1 MKNMKTYW
9 KIAVVATAGI
19 FVACSKEQIKEE
31 VPYDE
36 NKVCLS
42 ILAGNPADAS
52 EADGTKTSFDAE
64 YSVVWNDADKIGFFI
79 AEDQKNVEAGLTRT
93 DSKAYFLANVNKWKE
108 NDMLYAYYP
117 YSADNNDASVS
128 SVTLEIPA
136 AQTQTSGFNG
146 QYNPMVAR
154 PVSLPAESGKIE
166 EPLKWKH
173 LGAVVELK
181 VKGTGEKV
189 KSVTFSA
196 EGCAGSFIYNIAETY
211 SIRGYA
217 GTENAVTVTPS
228 TPAALTAEGVSMFI
242 TVIPGTY
249 SGSLTVET
257 DKALYYSTLTER
269 KFERASVSRFSM
281 NIDGRTNVPVNSEG
295 VIEIGSVEVWNTFA
309 AMVTAGYTF
318 SGKTVKITDNIN
330 KADNLEIADGVF
342 NGTLDGN
349 NTTITRSAATRPLFG
364 TLGSEAIVSNLSLA
378 GAFTSLDKAYEWGNA
393 ALAKLNLGT
402 VKNVSTSCTTALI
415 VEDAIM
421 ISGLVA
427 QNGGTMQNCSNNG
440 DITIT
445 YKGVVPN
452 GTKPE
457 DIPKSAK
464 VVLGGG
470 LAAYGHSLTGM
481 DTKTGLYYAEAG
493 KCSAGVFENCNNSGT
508 LSITAKSG
516 LAGVSSF
523 GGICGVVEY
532 EGVQFKG
539 CSNTGAISRI
549 SDGEESTGGSTSVG
563 GILGRCAGT
572 FANNWTDCG
581 AQIAINVGI
590 GYTVTIENCT
600 NSAALLSK
608 CRHNGCVSV
617 GATGARFDNVGG
629 IVGAVVSLDA
639 SKSVI
644 RSCTNNGTVSGGWT
658 TSVNTTLLGGIAGL
672 AQNVD
677 IKDCKAEGSLE
688 SLTGTCVGAAG
699 GFAGFVIKNVNVTGT
714 SSCSA
719 SFTMSKLN
727 DNLVMWWGL
736 AFGYIKGGTASVS
749 GVTFSSSVNIDGAAL
764 ELNRDNYTSY
774 TCNPGIEGQQPGSNV
789 QPSVENCSW
798 SN

>member
-1 MKNMKTYW
+1 MKDMKTYW

-52 EADGTKTSFDAE
+52 EADGTKTSFDTE
-64 YSVVWNDADKIGFFI
+64 YSVVWNGADKIGLFI
-79 AEDQKNVEAGLTRT
+79 ADDQTNVEAGLTRT
-93 DSKAYFLANVNKWKE
+93 KDGKAYFLADVNPWKE
-108 NDMLYAYYP
+108 SDILYAYYP
-117 YSADNNDASVS
+117 YSAVNNEVPVS

-154 PVSLPAESGKIE
+154 PVSLPAVPGTIE

-173 LGAVVELK
+173 LGAVVELQ

-196 EGCAGSFIYNIAETY
+196 EGCAGSFNYDIAETY

-228 TPAALTAEGVSMFI
+228 TPADLTAEGISIFI

-257 DKALYYSTLTER
+257 DKALYYGTLTER
-269 KFERASVSRFSM
+269 TFERASVSRFKM
-281 NIDGRTNVPVNSEG
+281 NLEGRTNVPVIEEG
-295 VIEIGSVEVWNTFA
+295 VIAIGSAEVWNTFA
-309 AMVTAGYTF
+309 AMVKAGYTF
-318 SGKTVKITDNIN
+318 SGKTVKITENIN
-330 KADNLEIADGVF
+330 ADNLEIADGVF

-349 NTTITRSAATRPLFG
+349 SKTIARNAATRPLFG
-364 TLGSEAIVSNLSLA
+364 TLGREAIVSNLSLA
-378 GAFTSLDKAYEWGNA
+378 GAFTSLEKAYEWGNA
-393 ALAKLNLGT
+393 ALAKVNLGT
-402 VKNVSTSCTTALI
+402 VNNVSTSCSTVLTVNTAML
-415 VEDAIM
+415 VG
-421 ISGLVA
+421 GLVA
-427 QNGGTMQNCSNNG
+427 QNGGKLIGCSNTGN
-440 DITIT
+440 ITIT
-445 YKGVVPN
+445 YN
-452 GTKPE
+452 GSK
-457 DIPKSAK
+457 AA
-464 VVLGGG
+464 VLGGG

-481 DTKTGLYYAEAG
+481 DTKTGLYYAESG
-493 KCSAGVFENCNNSGT
+493 NCSAGVFENCNNSGT
-508 LSITAKSG
+508 LSVTAKSG
-516 LAGVSSF
+516 VAGVSSF
-523 GGICGVVEY
+523 GGICGIVEY
-532 EGVQFKG
+532 DGVQFRG
-539 CSNTGAISRI
+539 CSNNGAISRI
-549 SDGEESTGGSTSVG
+549 SDGEDSTSGSTSVG

-572 FANNWTDCG
+572 FANDWNNFD
-581 AQIAINVGI
+581 AQIPINVGT

-608 CRHNGCVSV
+608 CRHNGCVS
-617 GATGARFDNVGG
+617 GSATGARFDNVGG
-629 IVGAVVSLDA
+629 IVGAIVSQDA
-639 SKSVI
+639 TKSQI
-644 RSCTNNGTVSGGWT
+644 LSCSNSGKISGGWT
-658 TSVNTTLLGGIAGL
+658 QGVNTTVLGSISGL

-677 IKDCKAEGSLE
+677 IQGCNAEGSLE

-727 DNLVMWWGL
+727 EKLVMWWGL
-736 AFGYIKGGTASVS
+736 AFGYIKGGAASVS
-749 GVTFSSSVNIDGAAL
+749 GVTFSSSVNIDDVV
-764 ELNRDNYTSY
+764 LNGENYENY
-774 TCNPGIEGQQPGSNV
+774 ICNPGIEGQQPGSNV

>member
-1 MKNMKTYW
+1 MKDMKTYW

-52 EADGTKTSFDAE
+52 EADDTKTSFDE
-64 YSVVWNDADKIGFFI
+64 SYSVVWNKDDKIGFFI
-79 AEDQKNVEAGLTRT
+79 AENQTNVEAGLTRT
-93 DSKAYFLANVNKWKE
+93 DGKAYFLANVNKWQE
-108 NDMLYAYYP
+108 SDMLYAYYP
-117 YSADNNDASVS
+117 YSAENNGVSVS

-154 PVSLPAESGKIE
+154 PASLPAGSEKIE

-173 LGAVVELK
+173 LGAVVELQL
-181 VKGTGEKV
+181 KGTGEQV

-196 EGCAGSFIYNIAETY
+196 EGCAGSFNYDIAETY

-228 TPAALTAEGVSMFI
+228 TPADLTAEGISIFI

-281 NIDGRTNVPVNSEG
+281 NLEGRTNVPVNSEG

-309 AMVTAGYTF
+309 AMVKAGYTF
-318 SGKTVKITDNIN
+318 SGKNVKITKDIT
-330 KADNLEIADGVF
+330 AENLEIADGVF
-342 NGTLDGN
+342 NGRLDGN
-349 NTTITRSAATRPLFG
+349 SKTIARNAATRPLFG

-378 GAFTSLDKAYEWGNA
+378 GAFTSLEKAYEWGNA
-393 ALAKLNLGT
+393 ALAKVNLGT
-402 VKNVSTSCTTALI
+402 VNNVSTSCSTKLTVDTAML
-415 VEDAIM
+415 VG
-421 ISGLVA
+421 GLVA
-427 QNGGTMQNCSNNG
+427 QNGGKLIGCSNTGN
-440 DITIT
+440 INIT
-445 YKGVVPN
+445 YKGS
-452 GTKPE
+452 K
-457 DIPKSAK
+457 A

-493 KCSAGVFENCNNSGT
+493 NCSAGVFENCNNSGT
-508 LSITAKSG
+508 LSVTAKSG
-516 LAGVSSF
+516 VAGVSSF

-532 EGVQFKG
+532 DGVQFKG

-549 SDGEESTGGSTSVG
+549 SNGEESTPGSTSVG

-581 AQIAINVGI
+581 AQIVINVGI
-590 GYTVTIENCT
+590 GYTVTIDNCT

-608 CRHNGCVSV
+608 CRHNGCVNG

-727 DNLVMWWGL
+727 EDLVMWWGL
-736 AFGYIKGGTASVS
+736 AFGYIKGGAASVS
-749 GVTFSSSVNIDGAAL
+749 GVTFSSSANIDGAAL
-764 ELNRDNYTSY
+764 GLNGDNYTSY
-774 TCNPGIEGQQPGSNV
+774 ICNPGIEGQQPGSNV
-789 QPSVENCSW
+789 QPSVSGCSW
-798 SN
+798 N

>member
-42 ILAGNPADAS
+42 ILAGNPAD
-52 EADGTKTSFDAE
+52 DTKTSFDAE

-93 DSKAYFLANVNKWKE
+93 GGKAYFLASVDNWQE
-108 NDMLYAYYP
+108 SDMLYAYYP
-117 YSADNNDASVS
+117 YSADNDKASVS

-173 LGAVVELK
+173 LGAVVELQ
-181 VKGTGEKV
+181 VIGTDEKV
-189 KSVTFSA
+189 KSVIFSA
-196 EGCAGSFIYNIAETY
+196 EGCAGSFNYDIAETY
-211 SIRGYA
+211 SIGGYA

-228 TPAALTAEGVSMFI
+228 TPAALTADGVSMFI

-257 DKALYYSTLTER
+257 DKALYYGTLTER
-269 KFERASVSRFSM
+269 TFERASVSKFSM
-281 NIDGRTNVPVNSEG
+281 DLVGRTNVPVNAEG

-309 AMVTAGYTF
+309 AMVKAGYTF
-318 SGKTVKITDNIN
+318 SGKTVKITGDID
-330 KADNLEIADGVF
+330 AENLEIADGVF

-349 NTTITRSAATRPLFG
+349 SKTINRRAASRPLFG
-364 TLGSEAIVSNLSLA
+364 TLGSGAIVSNLSLSGTFA
-378 GAFTSLDKAYEWGNA
+378 SLDKAYEWGNA
-393 ALAKLNLGT
+393 ALAKVKLGT
-402 VKNVSTSCTTALI
+402 VNNVSTSCSTDLPVDTAML
-415 VEDAIM
+415 VG
-421 ISGLVA
+421 GLVA
-427 QNGGTMQNCSNNG
+427 QNGGKLIGCSNTGN
-440 DITIT
+440 ITIT

-452 GTKPE
+452 GTKVE

-470 LAAYGHSLTGM
+470 IAAYGHSLTGM

-539 CSNTGAISRI
+539 CINTGAISRI

-581 AQIAINVGI
+581 AQIAINIGT
-590 GYTVTIENCT
+590 GYTVTIEDCT

-608 CRHNGCVSV
+608 CRHNGCVS
-617 GATGARFDNVGG
+617 GSATGARFDNVGG
-629 IVGAVVSLDA
+629 IVGAIVSQDA
-639 SKSVI
+639 TKSQI
-644 RSCTNNGTVSGGWT
+644 LSCSNSGKISGGWT
-658 TSVNTTLLGGIAGL
+658 QGVNTTVLGSISGL

-677 IKDCKAEGSLE
+677 IQGCNAEGSLE

-727 DNLVMWWGL
+727 EKLVMWWGL
-736 AFGYIKGGTASVS
+736 AFGYVKEGAASVS
-749 GVTFSSSVNIDGAAL
+749 GVTFSSSVNIDDVV
-764 ELNRDNYTSY
+764 LNGENYKTY
-774 TCNPGIEGQQPGSNV
+774 ICNPGIEGQQPGSNV
-789 QPSVENCSW
+789 QPSVSGCSW
-798 SN
+798 N

>member
-1 MKNMKTYW
+1 MKDMKTYW

-52 EADGTKTSFDAE
+52 EADDTKTSFDE
-64 YSVVWNDADKIGFFI
+64 SYSVVWNKDDKIGFFI
-79 AEDQKNVEAGLTRT
+79 AENQTNVEAGLTRT
-93 DSKAYFLANVNKWKE
+93 DGKAYFLANVNKWQE
-108 NDMLYAYYP
+108 SDMLYAYYP
-117 YSADNNDASVS
+117 YSAENNGVSVS

-154 PVSLPAESGKIE
+154 PASLPAGSEKIE

-173 LGAVVELK
+173 LGAVVELQL
-181 VKGTGEKV
+181 KGTGEQV

-196 EGCAGSFIYNIAETY
+196 EGCAGSFNYDIAETY

-228 TPAALTAEGVSMFI
+228 TPADLTAEGISIFI

-281 NIDGRTNVPVNSEG
+281 NLEGRTNVPVNSEG

-309 AMVTAGYTF
+309 AMVKAGYTF
-318 SGKTVKITDNIN
+318 SGKNVKITKDIT
-330 KADNLEIADGVF
+330 AENLEIADGVF
-342 NGTLDGN
+342 NGRLDGN
-349 NTTITRSAATRPLFG
+349 SKTIARNAATRPLFG

-378 GAFTSLDKAYEWGNA
+378 GAFTSLEKAYEWGNA
-393 ALAKLNLGT
+393 ALAKVNLGT
-402 VKNVSTSCTTALI
+402 VNNVSTSCSTKLTVDTAML
-415 VEDAIM
+415 VG
-421 ISGLVA
+421 GLVA
-427 QNGGTMQNCSNNG
+427 QNGGKLIGCSNTGN
-440 DITIT
+440 INIT
-445 YKGVVPN
+445 YN
-452 GTKPE
+452 G
-457 DIPKSAK
+457 SNAA
-464 VVLGGG
+464 VLGGG
-470 LAAYGHSLTGM
+470 LAAYGHSLTGV
-481 DTKTGLYYAEAG
+481 DSQTGLYYAEAG
-493 KCSAGVFENCNNSGT
+493 NCSAGVFENCKNTGK
-508 LSITAKSG
+508 LSVTAKSG
-516 LAGVSSF
+516 VAGVSSF

-539 CSNTGAISRI
+539 CSNIGDISRI

-572 FANNWTDCG
+572 YANNWTDCG
-581 AQIAINVGI
+581 AQIVINVGI
-590 GYTVTIENCT
+590 GYTVTIDNCT

-608 CRHNGCVSV
+608 CRHNGCVNG

-727 DNLVMWWGL
+727 EDLVMWWGL
-736 AFGYIKGGTASVS
+736 AFGYIKGGAASVS
-749 GVTFSSSVNIDGAAL
+749 GVTFSSSANIDGAAL
-764 ELNRDNYTSY
+764 GLNGDNYTSY
-774 TCNPGIEGQQPGSNV
+774 ICNPGIEGQQPGSNV
-789 QPSVENCSW
+789 QPSVSGCSW
-798 SN
+798 N